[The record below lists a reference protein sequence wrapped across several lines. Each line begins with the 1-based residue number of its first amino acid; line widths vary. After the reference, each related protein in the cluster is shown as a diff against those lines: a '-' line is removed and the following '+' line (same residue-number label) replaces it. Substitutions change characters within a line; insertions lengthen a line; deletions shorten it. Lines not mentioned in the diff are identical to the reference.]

1 MKCFYDMTVR
11 ISGSLYV
18 TANKL
23 FSEISDL
30 FCVLNDWMISDDA
43 SKRAMGFSMKSKFDK
58 YFGDPDKMNL
68 LIFIAFV
75 FDPREKM
82 DFLQFSLD
90 QIYGPDLGGTIFY
103 SVKSAIQELFNDY
116 VSLYTPASGES
127 ASQPTTL
134 SPSDN
139 SMGADAASGPKISML
154 KAKFKKQKL
163 EFGLGGS
170 KRSEL
175 DIYLGE
181 ELFEDEGNFNLLR
194 W

>member
-18 TANKL
+18 TTNKF
-23 FSEISDL
+23 FSEIYDL
-30 FCVLNDWMISDDA
+30 FCVLNDWMIFDGA

-68 LIFIAFV
+68 LIFIASV

-82 DFLQFSLD
+82 KFLQFSLD

-103 SVKSAIQELFNDY
+103 SVKSVIQELFDDY
-116 VSLYTPASGES
+116 ISLYTPAPASS
-127 ASQPTTL
+127 KFSSQPTSL
-134 SPSDN
+134 SPFDDSV
-139 SMGADAASGPKISML
+139 GAAASGPKISML

-163 EFGLGGS
+163 EFGLGER

-175 DIYLGE
+175 DIYLG
-181 ELFEDEGNFNLLR
+181 
-194 W
+194 